1 MHKKMRPALPPAKQ
15 VPFFLSS
22 LIKLGSRMGTPCQ
35 LLLILNVI
43 PALPLFQYSLFAE
56 LPQKPEHMAIAHSH
70 GAGDIRQRV
79 AEEAPVRILKN
90 VGAKPLLAGA

>member
-1 MHKKMRPALPPAKQ
+1 
-15 VPFFLSS
+15 
-22 LIKLGSRMGTPCQ
+22 MGTPCQ

-43 PALPLFQYSLFAE
+43 SALPLFQYSLFAE
-56 LPQKPEHMAIAHSH
+56 LPQKPEHMTIAHSH
-70 GAGDIRQRV
+70 GAGDIRQRI